1 MVTLGRE
8 MYRQMQVQLYLH
20 LQTKRSC
27 EVGRCDSYLVVLLK
41 LLQML
46 LLHTADGLC
55 FIGLIYSQEV
65 SLLVCL

>member
-1 MVTLGRE
+1 MR
-8 MYRQMQVQLYLH
+8 
-20 LQTKRSC
+20 RSC
-27 EVGRCDSYLVVLLK
+27 EGGRYDRYLVVLLK

>member
-1 MVTLGRE
+1 MVTLGKE
-8 MYRQMQVQLYLH
+8 IYRQMQVQLYLH

-27 EVGRCDSYLVVLLK
+27 EGGRYNNYLVKLLK

-46 LLHTADGLC
+46 LLHTANGLC